1 MNFILCKEDREQT
14 ISVCTEM
21 KRQIIK
27 CWLNFY
33 KLLVVSKHDK
43 AQLFDVGLAALC
55 GESRSP

>member
-1 MNFILCKEDREQT
+1 
-14 ISVCTEM
+14 M

-55 GESRSP
+55 GESRFP

>member
-1 MNFILCKEDREQT
+1 
-14 ISVCTEM
+14 M

-43 AQLFDVGLAALC
+43 AQLFDVVLAALC
-55 GESRSP
+55 GKSRSP